1 MTPERSLL
9 LRHCNNYG
17 AGFFTDSHF
26 VFPQP
31 IKSPLIPLLMAE
43 EGPSNSSSKK
53 PVEKEKEEE
62 QEQGRQGESIAA
74 SIEEQRPQT
83 YEAGWLQLGL
93 ATSAPE
99 PSSAAR
105 GGSMELR
112 LFPER
117 PPPPLSAPVASAVAS
132 TSYGVGR
139 FGWRPE
145 SSGSMEGAAPAY
157 ADELRVISP
166 PQRAPAGIWIAL
178 RPAENQ
184 VNEPF
189 LPQLPKSYLRI
200 KDVRMTIRLLMRYLA
215 NKLGLHDESEVEITC
230 RNQQLMP
237 FATLE
242 DVREH
247 IWFVRDTEAPGPS
260 SPPTDHVMKL
270 YYSRRA

>member
-31 IKSPLIPLLMAE
+31 IKSPLIPILMAE

-53 PVEKEKEEE
+53 PVEKEQEKE
-62 QEQGRQGESIAA
+62 QEQ
-74 SIEEQRPQT
+74 EEQRAPT

-93 ATSAPE
+93 AASAPA
-99 PSSAAR
+99 PST
-105 GGSMELR
+105 
-112 LFPER
+112 
-117 PPPPLSAPVASAVAS
+117 S
-132 TSYGVGR
+132 TSYGIGR

-145 SSGSMEGAAPAY
+145 SSGSAEVAAPAY

-166 PQRAPAGIWIAL
+166 PPRAPSGIWIAL

-184 VNEPF
+184 VKEPF

-215 NKLGLHDESEVEITC
+215 NKLGLHDESEVEISC

-242 DVREH
+242 DVRDH
-247 IWFVRDTEAPGPS
+247 IWFVRDSEAPGPS

-270 YYSRRA
+270 YYRRRA